1 MLFKRNC
8 VIVISK
14 QCIKIISYNNVL
26 ILTSGV
32 KYSELSHKTIN
43 IH

>member
-26 ILTSGV
+26 ILTLVLKHSDFS
-32 KYSELSHKTIN
+32 YEMNFH
-43 IH
+43 